1 MTTPRDRLFDLC
13 EALVNERLTDAEHAE
28 LTTLLQDNPAAQR
41 RYLAHVDLHLGLEKL
56 NPRDELDEADPVA
69 DLARAVARSSASP
82 GVPRAAVRRSGS
94 RWPIRPAMLSTLAA
108 GLLLAAIGVYSLV
121 ATPEPVKRPPGREM
135 TSLGVPPRLVQRAG
149 AKFFGEPGP
158 ALGAALDFSH
168 PYALAEGQVQIE
180 YANHAL
186 VILEAPAA
194 FEIPSAERLTMRVGD
209 CSVTVPPGAR
219 GFRVETPLAD
229 VVDLGTRFAVQVA
242 ENGQTDV
249 QVVEGLAEIHP
260 PQPAD
265 AKPAVRGSKPASKPV
280 AKLKAGEAVRCE
292 DDGAWSA
299 KPQVY
304 NASLFRSRLPD
315 RVMRYQAAA
324 DPTGGIDELQSV
336 TVQRGGQT
344 YTYTVED
351 LIGIDV
357 VHFKASANASNLTS
371 PDRIRRPQVPPAG
384 AALRREVLDR
394 DRQLTT
400 GLLNPGGSREPLVAD
415 PVMNEPEAKPVAT
428 DKGGSEKPAN
438 TPGLGVR
445 FLRPVVNGPGPDVV
459 LFDLHIVVHPERGDA
474 FHVSPLHFTPG
485 LKTHTVRQYDIDLT
499 SPEAQALAKF
509 RLYRFDAPPT
519 SLGELER
526 GRHDAGTFQSAGAKV
541 LAVGIDLSD
550 LGYPPGASVEGL
562 FFQDL
567 LDDSNYLDPV
577 FIAGFPP
584 VGK

>member
-28 LTTLLQDNPAAQR
+28 LAALLQDNPVAQR
-41 RYLAHVDLHLGLEKL
+41 RYLAHLDLHLGLEKL
-56 NPRDELDEADPVA
+56 NPREELDEADPVA
-69 DLARAVARSSASP
+69 DLARAVERSSALP
-82 GVPRAAVRRSGS
+82 GASRAAIRPASS
-94 RWPIRPAMLSTLAA
+94 RWPIHPAMLSALAA
-108 GLLLAAIGVYSLV
+108 GLLLAAVGVYSLV
-121 ATPEPVKRPPGREM
+121 ATPEPVKRPPGRGLA
-135 TSLGVPPRLVQRAG
+135 SLGVPPRLVQRAG

-209 CSVTVPPGAR
+209 CSVTVPHGAR

-265 AKPAVRGSKPASKPV
+265 AKPEVKGSKPDSKPA

-304 NASLFRSRLPD
+304 DAARFRSKLPD
-315 RVMRYQAAA
+315 RVMRYQAGA
-324 DPTGGIDELQSV
+324 DPTGGVDELQSV
-336 TVQRGGQT
+336 TVQRGGETHT
-344 YTYTVED
+344 YSVED

-357 VHFKASANASNLTS
+357 VHFKAGANASNLTS

-400 GLLNPGGSREPLVAD
+400 GLLNPGGAREPLLVD
-415 PVMNEPEAKPVAT
+415 PVMNEPEGKPL
-428 DKGGSEKPAN
+428 N

-474 FHVSPLHFTPG
+474 FHVSPLHFAPG

-509 RLYRFDAPPT
+509 RLYRFDVPPT

-584 VGK
+584 VAK